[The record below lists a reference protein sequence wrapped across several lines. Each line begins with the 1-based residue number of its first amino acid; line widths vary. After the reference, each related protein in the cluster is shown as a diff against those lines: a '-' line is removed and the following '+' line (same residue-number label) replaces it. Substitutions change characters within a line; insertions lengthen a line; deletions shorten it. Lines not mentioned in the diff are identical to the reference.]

1 MSSTLREA
9 SKDTLQAKDK
19 TYHYYSLPLAAK
31 SLGDITR
38 LPKSLKVLLENLLRW
53 QDGNSVTEED
63 IHALVGW
70 LKMLMLTVKLP
81 TAGKGVDA
89 GLYRRTCRC

>member
-63 IHALVGW
+63 IL
-70 LKMLMLTVKLP
+70 
-81 TAGKGVDA
+81 AGKPV
-89 GLYRRTCRC
+89 TPVCRLRQIISKLSHMIPQTEEGENKA

>member
-38 LPKSLKVLLENLLRW
+38 LPKSLKVLLLNLQSKCNKKRSTHQLEYNFVST
-53 QDGNSVTEED
+53 Q
-63 IHALVGW
+63 
-70 LKMLMLTVKLP
+70 KPLP
-81 TAGKGVDA
+81 
-89 GLYRRTCRC
+89 